1 MEFKDKNVINW
12 TELSAVLTGEIGMVR
27 SNFVPKKHKSEVD
40 KLMKYVN
47 KWCDKN
53 RKSDK
58 VVPRITVKIG
68 NTVTFAKNPD
78 KIDPFTKIKVLPDD
92 CEKISTKLFKK
103 GECYY
108 TSKFSMK
115 DGLDIREWYNIDKAK
130 EYLND

>member
-12 TELSAVLTGEIGMVR
+12 TELSAILTGEIGVVR
-27 SNFVPKKHKSEVD
+27 SNFIPKKHKSEVD
-40 KLMKYVN
+40 KLMNYVT

-68 NTVTFAKNPD
+68 NTVSMIKNPD
-78 KIDPFTKIKVLPDD
+78 KIDPFTKIKILPDD

-108 TSKFSMK
+108 TSKFNMK

-130 EYLND
+130 EFLND